1 MAKKPRRH
9 QALDELA
16 ERARLK
22 HLRARNMLM
31 LEAVIAAML
40 DTESPE
46 DAAHILREQADLLVR
61 YL

>member
-1 MAKKPRRH
+1 MAKKQRPH
-9 QALDELA
+9 QALNELG
-16 ERARLK
+16 ERARIR

-46 DAAHILREQADLLVR
+46 DAARILREQADILVR
-61 YL
+61 YI

>member
-1 MAKKPRRH
+1 MARKERRND
-9 QALDELA
+9 ALDELA
-16 ERARLK
+16 QRALVR

-40 DTESPE
+40 DTDSPE
-46 DAAHILREQADLLVR
+46 DAARILREQADILVR